1 MKHIKNKKYAFTM
14 LELVFVIV
22 VAGILTAAIVP
33 RFDRNSLQEAA
44 DQIISHIRYT
54 RHLAMIDDKFTA
66 NDSKW
71 FKGRWTISFYKNLT
85 FTSARCTNGHYQN
98 IWAYTIFSDTPTY
111 QGKPTMKE
119 MARDPI
125 NQDQLLSGGY
135 NNTLCIDNAEN
146 TDDNQSIKSMR
157 LREKYGIKDM
167 KFSGGCRSNVRHL
180 SFDYLGRPFNS
191 LPSHTAYE
199 LSSSGYHNLLTTKCI
214 IDICTVSDCNNAGS
228 DEKITIAIE
237 PETGYTHIL

>member
-1 MKHIKNKKYAFTM
+1 MKHMKEKKYAFTI

-22 VAGILTAAIVP
+22 VAGILTATIVP
-33 RFDRNSLQEAA
+33 RFNRNSLQEAA

-54 RHLAMIDDKFTA
+54 RHLAMVDDKFTT

-71 FKGRWTISFYKNLT
+71 FKGRWTISFYKNLS
-85 FTSARCTNGHYQN
+85 FTSTRCTPGYYQN

-111 QGKPTMKE
+111 AGKPTMKE
-119 MARDPI
+119 MARNPI
-125 NQDQLLSGGY
+125 NPDQFLSGGY

-146 TDDNQSIKSMR
+146 TDDNQSAKSMR
-157 LREKYGIKDM
+157 LGEKYGIKDM

-191 LPSHTAYE
+191 LPSLAAYE
-199 LSSSGYHNLLTTKCI
+199 LPSSGYHKLLTSRCI
-214 IDICTVSDCNNAGS
+214 IDICSVANCNNADS
-228 DEKITIAIE
+228 NEKITIVIE
-237 PETGYTHIL
+237 PETGYAHIL

>member
-33 RFDRNSLQEAA
+33 RFDRNNLQEAA